1 MATAYKE
8 AQIRHFSSAWGAV
21 LLTKKELTSPIRKS

>member
-8 AQIRHFSSAWGAV
+8 TQIRHFSSAWGAV
-21 LLTKKELTSPIRKS
+21 LLNKKELTYPVGKS